1 MIGHKKILVSVIDI
15 THDPTGVKAIEH
27 LIIHIDRLS
36 ILLPDTGAKT
46 RPLSKFL
53 FFRDYKVIGN
63 NYFPADLVII
73 CSGSFEVPVLR
84 HGIYLQKKP
93 VLCTLRL
100 FQMIVAASADKELLL
115 QFPGSVKN
123 HAGDLR
129 FTEAIVPLFF
139 FIFSEEVISAFLLDA
154 EVKCADRD
162 RIQPGV
168 EYDIPFCITLDD
180 PGVIS
185 CLDLIHAGN
194 VVGVISLCED
204 EAAILCCRE
213 RRRAICIIFSFSGIL
228 RQNLSIEIHHRDRK
242 CIGIFPFGIFFQLQK
257 SVRKCLH
264 MAESVFRDDLFKFRG
279 HRPYLSDRLRRACIF
294 RFYRYS
300 GGIRLSSAG

>member
-1 MIGHKKILVSVIDI
+1 
-15 THDPTGVKAIEH
+15 
-27 LIIHIDRLS
+27 
-36 ILLPDTGAKT
+36 
-46 RPLSKFL
+46 
-53 FFRDYKVIGN
+53 
-63 NYFPADLVII
+63 
-73 CSGSFEVPVLR
+73 
-84 HGIYLQKKP
+84 
-93 VLCTLRL
+93 
-100 FQMIVAASADKELLL
+100 MIVAASADKELLL

-154 EVKCADRD
+154 VGKRTYLD
-162 RIQPGV
+162 RIQLCIK
-168 EYDIPFCITLDD
+168 YDIPFCITLDD

-204 EAAILCCRE
+204 EAAILCRRE
-213 RRRAICIIFSFSGIL
+213 RRRAVCIIFSFSGIL

-242 CIGIFPFGIFFQLQK
+242 CIGIFPFGIFFQFQK
-257 SVRKCLH
+257 SVRKSLH
-264 MAESVFRDDLFKFRG
+264 MAESVFRDDPFEFRG
-279 HRPYLSDRLRRACIF
+279 HRSYLSDRLRRACIF

-300 GGIRLSSAG
+300 GGIRLSSARRQPDSRSHYHRRHKSTGHTGSIVLSTLRFLFRTHKRSSDQSSFSIMKSSQMNPSPISVFFSSTIRNPRRRYTRSGI